1 MRNAPFSGCPDNEGV
16 MRHTLRALATVFL
29 LFTWSA
35 AHAYDEG
42 THRSIAEQA
51 TRPAG
56 SKFDQVLKDALGL
69 AAGIN
74 QTFPGQ
80 TVQELRSVT
89 ELIGDGAFSEDVPV
103 FRSFNH
109 FHNPLID
116 PWDNA
121 GLRAFSIFGL
131 STIRGQSSALWQ
143 QNAAQDTSTVFIFPL
158 PLASGGGNW
167 SWRDARQRYLE
178 ALTRPR
184 KEDTETEPGRDR
196 AFGEL
201 FENLGHLTHLVQDAF
216 VPAHARNDAHPPRV
230 RPDWYERWVENERV
244 KEVPPGQPGL
254 FTNLLNATPKGPDSA
269 IFTLTGNAGAP
280 VPVARLIDTDTFT
293 SLDTTDAGLVKVF
306 DVRFAVDEDGVWRIE
321 RF

>member
-1 MRNAPFSGCPDNEGV
+1 
-16 MRHTLRALATVFL
+16 MRHAAALVILLILGAGGGSAVAYDSDTHGALATKSASAEVSALDGFL
-29 LFTWSA
+29 KRDLGLSDGITRQFPGIT
-35 AHAYDEG
+35 
-42 THRSIAEQA
+42 RA
-51 TRPAG
+51 TRRRI
-56 SKFDQVLKDALGL
+56 DQ
-69 AAGIN
+69 
-74 QTFPGQ
+74 
-80 TVQELRSVT
+80 
-89 ELIGDGAFSEDVPV
+89 LIGDGAFSEDVPV